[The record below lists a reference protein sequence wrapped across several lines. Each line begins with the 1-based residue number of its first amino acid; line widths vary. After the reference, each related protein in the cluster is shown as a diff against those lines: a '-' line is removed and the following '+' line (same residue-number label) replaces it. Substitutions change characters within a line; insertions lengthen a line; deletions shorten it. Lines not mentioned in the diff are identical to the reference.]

1 MRVLVTGVTG
11 QVGGALVRLAG
22 DKAAEGIEIVGVG
35 RDRLD
40 LAQPGR
46 IDGALDAVR
55 PDLVINPAAYTAVDK
70 AEQEPDLAFTI
81 NRDGPAALAAACA
94 ERRIGLIHVSTD
106 YVFDGDGTRPYRP
119 EDPVSPL
126 GVYGIS
132 KEAGETA
139 IRHALEDHV
148 ILRTAWVY
156 AARGGNFMS
165 TMLRVGKD
173 RDELR
178 VVDDQH
184 GTPTAAVDIAAAL
197 LALVRARIDNS
208 PVAAGTYHYTA
219 GGATTWHGFAE
230 AIFDRVE
237 PLWGRRPTVHAIPT
251 SEYPLPARRPM
262 YSVLDTSALAAALPT
277 LPHRSWQTA
286 LDEVF
291 AARMAAEETSR

>member
-22 DKAAEGIEIVGVG
+22 DETAEGIEIVGVG

-70 AEQEPDLAFTI
+70 AEQETDLAFAI

-106 YVFDGDGTRPYRP
+106 YVFDGEGSRPYQP
-119 EDPVSPL
+119 TDPVSPL
-126 GVYGIS
+126 GVYGAS

-139 IRHALEDHV
+139 IRHALEDHL

-156 AARGGNFMS
+156 AARGGNFMN

-178 VVDDQH
+178 VVDDQF
-184 GTPTAAVDIAAAL
+184 GTPTAAVDIAGAL
-197 LALVRARIDNS
+197 LALVRARMDGA

-219 GGATTWHGFAE
+219 DGTTTWHGFAE
-230 AIFDRVE
+230 AIFDRAE

-251 SEYPLPARRPM
+251 VDYPTPAKRPA
-262 YSVLDTSALAAALPT
+262 YSVLDTSALIAALPT
-277 LPHRSWQTA
+277 LPHRSWQAA

-291 AARMAAEETSR
+291 AARMAAEETV

>member
-22 DKAAEGIEIVGVG
+22 GKAAEGVEIVGVG

-106 YVFDGDGTRPYRP
+106 YVFDGAGTRPYRP

-126 GVYGIS
+126 GVYGVS

-156 AARGGNFMS
+156 AARGGNFMN

-184 GTPTAAVDIAAAL
+184 GTPTGAVDIASAL
-197 LALVRARIDNS
+197 LALVRARMDGA

-219 GGATTWHGFAE
+219 DGATTWHGFAE
-230 AIFDRVE
+230 AIFDRAE

-251 SEYPLPARRPM
+251 SEYPTPARRPA
-262 YSVLDTSALAAALPT
+262 YSVLDTSALIGALPT
-277 LPHRSWQTA
+277 LPHRSWQAA

-291 AARMAAEETSR
+291 AARMAAEETVR

>member
-22 DKAAEGIEIVGVG
+22 SKAADGIEIVGVG

-55 PDLVINPAAYTAVDK
+55 PDLVVNPAAYTAVDK
-70 AEQEPDLAFTI
+70 AEQERDLAFTI
-81 NRDGPAALAAACA
+81 NRDGPAALAASCA

-106 YVFDGDGTRPYRP
+106 YVFDGSGTRPYRP
-119 EDPVSPL
+119 QDPVAPL
-126 GVYGIS
+126 GVYGAS

-156 AARGGNFMS
+156 AARGGNFMN

-173 RDELR
+173 RDALK
-178 VVDDQH
+178 VVADQH
-184 GTPTAAVDIAAAL
+184 GTPTAAVDIAGAV
-197 LALVRARIDNS
+197 LALINARIAGTPVS
-208 PVAAGTYHYTA
+208 PGTYHYTA
-219 GGATTWHGFAE
+219 DGATTWHGFAE
-230 AIFDRVE
+230 AIFERAEAV
-237 PLWGRRPTVHAIPT
+237 WGRRPTVDAIT
-251 SEYPLPARRPM
+251 TAEYPTPARRPA
-262 YSVLDTSALAAALPT
+262 YSVLDTSALVAALPS
-277 LPHRSWQTA
+277 LPHRSWQAA
-286 LDEVF
+286 LDDVF
-291 AARMAAEETSR
+291 AARMAAEETT

>member
-22 DKAAEGIEIVGVG
+22 DKAADGIEIVGVG

-106 YVFDGDGTRPYRP
+106 YVFDGDGARPYRP

-126 GVYGIS
+126 GVYGAS

-139 IRHALEDHV
+139 IRHALEDHL

-156 AARGGNFMS
+156 AARGANFMN

-184 GTPTAAVDIAAAL
+184 GTPTAAVDIASAL
-197 LALVRARIDNS
+197 LALVRARIEGA
-208 PVAAGTYHYTA
+208 PAPAGTYHYTA
-219 GGATTWHGFAE
+219 DGVTTWHGFAE
-230 AIFDRVE
+230 AIFERAE
-237 PLWGRRPTVHAIPT
+237 PVWGRRPVVHAIPT
-251 SEYPLPARRPM
+251 SEYPTPAKRPA
-262 YSVLDTSALAAALPT
+262 YSVLDTSALVDALPA
-277 LPHRSWQTA
+277 LPHRSWQAA

-291 AARMAAEETSR
+291 AARMAAEETV